1 MHKPKKKRALER
13 SWGGPNLIIWYKDGE
28 GKNSFD
34 KGFKELFSIRHKDK
48 MGSSHPSGVTRVP

>member
-28 GKNSFD
+28 GKNFFD
-34 KGFKELFSIRHKDK
+34 KGFKELFSIRQKDK
-48 MGSSHPSGVTRVP
+48 MGSSHPQRSY